1 MRKTAERRSQHRIHR
16 IHRVLVEVAVQALVV
31 SWWKP
36 PHATSHLAP
45 NGVECGDPKPPCG
58 KRCVFS
64 SRSRMKKLEYTRQ
77 MYFQGSF
84 SECHPISSRISVATG
99 SGIDLDGQCTV
110 HISGAAGNH
119 KSGVLLCFDE
129 ISGLLFQWAPKSDLA
144 FNDFEMAKLQGLPL
158 AVTNALMAAAQD
170 LLAGSF
176 GAAVGDAMSIN
187 VLQTMLR
194 HLCDAAGMFD
204 LPESHDFWRQCPKD
218 TVDVIS

>member
-144 FNDFEMAKLQGLPL
+144 FNDFEMASALQWVKEHGNTQVAFSLNPL
-158 AVTNALMAAAQD
+158 DDQKFHY
-170 LLAGSF
+170 AGAPLKGELDRNRLSDFRTIFLF
-176 GAAVGDAMSIN
+176 GYVVFQVN
-187 VLQTMLR
+187 TKN
-194 HLCDAAGMFD
+194 
-204 LPESHDFWRQCPKD
+204 PK
-218 TVDVIS
+218 